1 MPVCVYMG
9 QLSCVF
15 CWTTRAAFVPMARP
29 VIGGGEGVTGR
40 DGLFEPSRLKFGVH
54 RFEAH
59 GSGWER
65 FGNAQAAAC
74 VSWRGAL
81 ACTVVA
87 MTHAPKIGRPTRVAS
102 GGYAHY
108 M

>member
-1 MPVCVYMG
+1 M
-9 QLSCVF
+9 
-15 CWTTRAAFVPMARP
+15 
-29 VIGGGEGVTGR
+29 TGR